1 MGKGKKKKKK
11 KKAKAAERRKGSV
24 ARVGPDAYARPM
36 TTQERKAANDSY
48 LSGFG
53 CECRETTPCRAL
65 ANAEKYGGG
74 CG

>member
-11 KKAKAAERRKGSV
+11 KAKAAARRQAWV
-24 ARVGPDAYARPM
+24 QVGPDAYARPM
-36 TTQERKAANDSY
+36 TTQERTAANDSY

-53 CECRETTPCRAL
+53 CECRETPCRAL

-74 CG
+74 CD